1 MNYSIFLSIIA
12 ILAAFTSGCGQKGQ
26 DGQAASA
33 GAEEAQEQES
43 AVRTQALELSA
54 VQRTI
59 DYTAGVEA
67 FEEVHLAPASPGKIN
82 EIMVEVA
89 DRVER
94 GQKLFVM
101 DQTQLHQAEV
111 QLANLKTDL
120 ERLSTLLET
129 GDIPKQQYDQVKTQ
143 VEVTESNVEFLREN
157 TLIRAPF
164 TGLVTGKYFEDGEM
178 FSGAPNTAAGKAA
191 VVTLMQ
197 IKPVKA
203 IVNISEQYLPDL
215 KKGMEAVVLTDVYP
229 EETFNGKVSLV
240 SPTVNPLTRSFEV
253 EIRLPNSDM
262 RLKPGMFV
270 RVSISLGKEEAYLV
284 PSNVVIQ
291 QEGTNNRYMFVNR
304 NGVAVRHQVKTGKRY
319 DEKIEIISD
328 ELIEGDMIIVEG
340 QAKLDDG
347 DKIKVVK

>member
-1 MNYSIFLSIIA
+1 MNNSTFLSIIA
-12 ILAAFTSGCGQKGQ
+12 ILAAFIAGCGQQ
-26 DGQAASA
+26 DQDSQTA
-33 GAEEAQEQES
+33 GAGADESQEPT
-43 AVRTQALELSA
+43 VRTQALELST

-59 DYTAGVEA
+59 DYTAGIEA

-89 DRVER
+89 DRVDK

-101 DQTQLHQAEV
+101 DRTQLHQAEV
-111 QLANLKTDL
+111 QLANLRTDL
-120 ERLSTLLET
+120 ERLSTLIET

-143 VEVTESNVEFLREN
+143 VEVTESNVEFLKEN

-164 TGLVTGKYFEDGEM
+164 AGLVTGKYFENGEM
-178 FSGAPNTAAGKAA
+178 YSGAPNTAAGKAA
-191 VVTLMQ
+191 VVTLVQ

-203 IVNISEQYLPDL
+203 VVNISEKYLPDV
-215 KKGMEAVVLTDVYP
+215 KTGMEVLILTDVYP

-253 EIRLPNSDM
+253 EIRLPNFDM

-284 PSNVVIQ
+284 PSNVVLQ
-291 QEGTNNRYMFVNR
+291 QEGTNNRYIFVNR
-304 NGVAVRHQVKTGKRY
+304 NGEAVRHRVQTGKRF
-319 DEKIEIISD
+319 DERIEIISE
-328 ELIEGDMIIVEG
+328 ELAEGDMIIVEG